1 MAQIEVDGGKHLL
14 TMDKPY
20 FYVDFNEMIDADT
33 VLLSAG
39 DWKVDAR
46 GVTVQLHEGMLV
58 SVYMDDLSG
67 NGNVD
72 NLVAN
77 GVVTQNTEAGW
88 AANAKWCCRIDTDGI
103 RPESK
108 MTRSV

>member
-1 MAQIEVDGGKHLL
+1 
-14 TMDKPY
+14 MDKPY
-20 FYVDFNEMIDADT
+20 FHVDFNEMIDADT

-46 GVTVQLHEGMLV
+46 GMTVQLREGMLV
-58 SVYMDDLSG
+58 SVYMDDLSE
-67 NGNVD
+67 NGKVD

-77 GVVTQNTEAGW
+77 GVVTKNTVTGW
-88 AANAKWCCRIDTDGI
+88 ATNVKWCCRIDSDGI

-108 MTRSV
+108 ITRSI